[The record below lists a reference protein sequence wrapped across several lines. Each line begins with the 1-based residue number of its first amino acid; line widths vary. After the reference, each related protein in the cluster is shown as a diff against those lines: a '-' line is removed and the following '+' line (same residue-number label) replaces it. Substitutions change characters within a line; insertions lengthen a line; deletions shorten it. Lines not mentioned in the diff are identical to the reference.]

1 MGSVP
6 HACSAHPPP
15 PCWHSVGSLPARGIW
30 LGLKG
35 SDKIKAP
42 GCPRGWGALNP
53 DNGWHPNTRGWQR
66 WPWWVTITGSGCP
79 RARNHGGEERKFSN
93 PMESVEEKYRARWC
107 PVWWDTRDGSSLVGS
122 TTGGSAREC
131 GVQGGMEMAEDHRP
145 KGPAVREEVLKSRG
159 GWERDADPRAGWSTQ
174 PDPQEPPRPALP
186 CWAVPQ
192 RGSARAFGV
201 RDEGRRQREAPGAGF
216 RGRDGD

>member
-1 MGSVP
+1 M
-6 HACSAHPPP
+6 
-15 PCWHSVGSLPARGIW
+15 
-30 LGLKG
+30 
-35 SDKIKAP
+35 
-42 GCPRGWGALNP
+42 
-53 DNGWHPNTRGWQR
+53 
-66 WPWWVTITGSGCP
+66 TITGSGCP

-159 GWERDADPRAGWSTQ
+159 GWERDAGPRAGWSTQ

-186 CWAVPQ
+186 CSAVPQ
-192 RGSARAFGV
+192 RGSARAFGARPVPLGSGMKGGGSGRLPGPDLGGGMETEGDDTSPGPGIGVKPGRFGV
-201 RDEGRRQREAPGAGF
+201 RSPPE
-216 RGRDGD
+216 RG